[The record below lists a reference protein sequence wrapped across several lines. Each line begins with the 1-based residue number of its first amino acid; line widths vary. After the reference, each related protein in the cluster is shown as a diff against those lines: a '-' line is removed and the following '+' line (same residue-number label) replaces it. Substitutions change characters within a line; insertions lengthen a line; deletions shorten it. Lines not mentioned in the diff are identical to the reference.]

1 MCPSGAASPAAVGS
15 AATGVEVCPCVCA
28 NSEERQVAATKTT
41 CPHGLPSARGRAWTF
56 VHVDPTILIAVTS
69 RVAGDLHFFFV
80 CTPMCSHVLLW
91 LLLKKKKKHAFI
103 KTIRFCEKEVRS
115 QSLRRSVRSGQPPPP
130 RVVLPCLSL
139 GGPRGPHPR
148 NSSPYLSP
156 QGRKALQ

>member
-1 MCPSGAASPAAVGS
+1 MICIFFCLHAYVLSCFAV
-15 AATGVEVCPCVCA
+15 A
-28 NSEERQVAATKTT
+28 
-41 CPHGLPSARGRAWTF
+41 F
-56 VHVDPTILIAVTS
+56 I
-69 RVAGDLHFFFV
+69 
-80 CTPMCSHVLLW
+80 
-91 LLLKKKKKHAFI
+91 KKKKKHAFI

-130 RVVLPCLSL
+130 RVVLPCLAL